1 VFKAIHYLLERNPV
15 IFKDGV
21 FIVNLEGVDSF
32 WGLLF
37 KFSTEM
43 KLGHPSAPSKEDL
56 INDLKT

>member
-1 VFKAIHYLLERNPV
+1 
-15 IFKDGV
+15 
-21 FIVNLEGVDSF
+21 VNLEGVDSF